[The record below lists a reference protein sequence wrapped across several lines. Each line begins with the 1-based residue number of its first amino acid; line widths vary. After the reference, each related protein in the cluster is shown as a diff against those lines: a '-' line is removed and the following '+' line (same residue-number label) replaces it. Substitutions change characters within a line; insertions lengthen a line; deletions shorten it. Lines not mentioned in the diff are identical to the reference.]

1 LIAGAEKMRPSV
13 KLNLLF
19 LDRIGIVADISRRVA
34 DQAMNIVS
42 MDVQRKQEMADVY
55 LAVDPVA
62 REISGKEILETLS
75 GLEGLQ
81 SIRFIK
87 TMPNENR
94 QNTFRTV
101 LDNISDGIVS
111 IDGKGRITTINHL
124 AKTMLN
130 CHDRDLIG
138 RRIDLTPDMDANL
151 LSCLEGKPYS
161 RIRRHVSTD
170 KGRFEFFTSARPIVD
185 STGRII
191 GAVEIMK
198 DMKEVKALVEEVAQP
213 GDVSFDAFVGDTPSV
228 RQAISFARK
237 IAPTPSI
244 VSIRGESGTGKELF
258 ARAIHAESGRTGAF
272 IPVNCAAIPDTLLE
286 SELFGYESGAFTGA
300 QKSGRAGLFELAG
313 GGTLFLDEI
322 ADLPPG
328 PQAKILRAIQENRV
342 RRIGG
347 RSEIE
352 VDARII
358 TATNRNLEQLV
369 ESGDFRQDLYYRINV
384 LPIHLPPLNARTDDI
399 RALADHFLFRINCKL
414 GSSIQKLASG
424 ALEKL
429 VQHSW
434 PGNVRELK
442 NVIERAAIL
451 CDTPTIGVES
461 ILFGSDLASP
471 ALIGSSVTETIH
483 PGRSLTRQL
492 DSLERQIVINA
503 LKSARSIRQ
512 AAGRLGVSHTTLRN
526 KIKKHHLP
534 AFASHPTKK

>member
-1 LIAGAEKMRPSV
+1 
-13 KLNLLF
+13 
-19 LDRIGIVADISRRVA
+19 
-34 DQAMNIVS
+34 
-42 MDVQRKQEMADVY
+42 
-55 LAVDPVA
+55 
-62 REISGKEILETLS
+62 
-75 GLEGLQ
+75 
-81 SIRFIK
+81 
-87 TMPNENR
+87 
-94 QNTFRTV
+94 
-101 LDNISDGIVS
+101 
-111 IDGKGRITTINHL
+111 
-124 AKTMLN
+124 
-130 CHDRDLIG
+130 
-138 RRIDLTPDMDANL
+138 
-151 LSCLEGKPYS
+151 
-161 RIRRHVSTD
+161 
-170 KGRFEFFTSARPIVD
+170 
-185 STGRII
+185 
-191 GAVEIMK
+191 MK

-534 AFASHPTKK
+534 AFASHPTKKMK

>member
-1 LIAGAEKMRPSV
+1 MESQSY

-19 LDRIGIVADISRRVA
+19 LDRIGIVADISRRLA
-34 DQAMNIVS
+34 DRSMNILS
-42 MDVQRKQEMADVY
+42 MEVERRQQLADVY
-55 LAVDPVA
+55 LAVAPVLQEMTA
-62 REISGKEILETLS
+62 GEILETLS
-75 GLEGLQ
+75 GLDGLQ

-94 QNTFRTV
+94 QNTFHTV
-101 LDNISDGIVS
+101 LDNVSDGIVS
-111 IDGKGRITTINHL
+111 IDAKGKITTINQL
-124 AKTMLN
+124 ARTILN
-130 CHDRDLIG
+130 CHHRDLIG
-138 RRIDLTPDMDANL
+138 RRIDQLAAMDAHL
-151 LSCLEGKPYS
+151 LSCLEGKSYS
-161 RIRRHVSTD
+161 RIRRSVSTNN
-170 KGRFEFFTSARPIVD
+170 GQFEFFTSARPIAD

-198 DMKEVKALVEEVAQP
+198 DMKEIKALVEEVSQP
-213 GDVSFDAFVGDTPSV
+213 ENVSFDAFVGNTPSV
-228 RQAISFARK
+228 IQAISFARK

-244 VSIRGESGTGKELF
+244 VSIRGQSGTGKELF

-272 IPVNCAAIPDTLLE
+272 IPVNCAAIPDALLE

-300 QKSGRAGLFELAG
+300 QKSGRAGLFEQAG

-328 PQAKILRAIQENRV
+328 PQAKILRAIQEKRV

-358 TATNRNLEQLV
+358 TATNRNLERLV

-384 LPIHLPPLNARTDDI
+384 LPIHLPPLNARTEDI
-399 RALADHFLFRINCKL
+399 RALADHFLFQINCRL
-414 GSSIQKLASG
+414 GSDLQHLSSG

-429 VQHSW
+429 VHHSW

-451 CDTPTIGVES
+451 CDTKKIGVES
-461 ILFGSDLASP
+461 ILFSFDLAAP
-471 ALIGSSVTETIH
+471 APSGNRTAK
-483 PGRSLTRQL
+483 PANDGGPLTLQL
-492 DSLERQIVINA
+492 DALERRIVVNA
-503 LKSARSIRQ
+503 LKTARSIRQ

-526 KIKKHHLP
+526 KIKKHRLP
-534 AFASHPTKK
+534 PLASLSRVK

>member
-1 LIAGAEKMRPSV
+1 MAGAVIMKPSY

-19 LDRIGIVADISRRVA
+19 LDRIGIVADISRRIA

-42 MDVQRKQEMADVY
+42 MDVERKQQMADVY
-55 LAVDPVA
+55 LAVDPVT

-94 QNTFRTV
+94 QNRFRTV

-111 IDGKGRITTINHL
+111 IDAQGKITTINQL
-124 AKTMLN
+124 ARTILN

-138 RRIDLTPDMDANL
+138 RRIDRTPGMDPTL

-161 RIRRHVSTD
+161 RIRRSVSTD
-170 KGRFEFFTSARPIVD
+170 RGQFEFFTSARPIVD
-185 STGRII
+185 STGQII

-198 DMKEVKALVEEVAQP
+198 DMKEIKALVKEVSRP
-213 GDVSFDAFVGDTPSV
+213 ENVSFDAFVGDTPSV

-244 VSIRGESGTGKELF
+244 VSIRGKSGTGKELF
-258 ARAIHAESGRTGAF
+258 ARAIHAESGRSGSF
-272 IPVNCAAIPDTLLE
+272 IPVNCAAIPDSLLE

-300 QKSGRAGLFELAG
+300 QKNGRAGLFEQAA

-328 PQAKILRAIQENRV
+328 PQAKILRAIQESRV

-347 RSEIE
+347 RSEIQ

-358 TATNRNLEQLV
+358 TATNRDLERLV
-369 ESGDFRQDLYYRINV
+369 ESGEFRQDLYYRINV
-384 LPIHLPPLNARTDDI
+384 LPIHLPPLNARTEDI
-399 RALADHFLFRINCKL
+399 RALANHFLFRINCKL
-414 GSSIQKLASG
+414 GSDLQRLSSG
-424 ALEKL
+424 ALDKL
-429 VQHSW
+429 VHHNW

-451 CDTPTIGVES
+451 CDTTLIGAES
-461 ILFGSDLASP
+461 ILFSFDLSAPASM
-471 ALIGSSVTETIH
+471 GNSVAEPVNEGT
-483 PGRSLTRQL
+483 PLARQL
-492 DSLERQIVINA
+492 DALERQIVVNA
-503 LKSARSIRQ
+503 LKSAMSIQ
-512 AAGRLGVSHTTLRN
+512 KAAGRLGISHTTLRN
-526 KIKKHHLP
+526 KIKKHHLQR
-534 AFASHPTKK
+534 FAAHSRK